1 MTLQLPSSSSQRTE
15 DPVRVAETAALAP
28 PRIALPRYSGR
39 SSYSFFVGFLKVTLP
54 AVAVALILLIIAW
67 PQLQFDDGAVSV
79 SLSDLGPEQAENL
92 SMLNPRFQGMDERN
106 RPFNVTASEAS
117 QQTGDSSEV
126 ALDAP
131 RADLTLDDGSA
142 LALSAES
149 GVYDRK
155 AKTLNLDGEVTLLH
169 DRGMEIL
176 TEEAEV
182 DLEAGRAQ
190 GNAPVAGQGT
200 TGDLT
205 AEGFVVLDRGKRI
218 LFTGQS
224 RLLIR
229 PSEEKDSQ

>member
-1 MTLQLPSSSSQRTE
+1 MTLAASSSSGR
-15 DPVRVAETAALAP
+15 RAEEATRAAEAASAP
-28 PRIALPRYSGR
+28 PRLALPRYSGR

-67 PQLQFDDGAVSV
+67 PQLRFDDRAVHV

-92 SMLNPRFQGMDERN
+92 SMLNPRFEGMDERN

-126 ALDAP
+126 TLDAP

-142 LALSAES
+142 LALSAER

-169 DRGMEIL
+169 DKGMEIL

-182 DLEAGRAQ
+182 DLEAGRAR
-190 GNAPVAGQGT
+190 GDAPVAGQGT

-205 AEGFVVLDRGKRI
+205 AEGFVVLERGKRI

-224 RLLIR
+224 RLRIR
-229 PSEEKDSQ
+229 SEEKDSQ